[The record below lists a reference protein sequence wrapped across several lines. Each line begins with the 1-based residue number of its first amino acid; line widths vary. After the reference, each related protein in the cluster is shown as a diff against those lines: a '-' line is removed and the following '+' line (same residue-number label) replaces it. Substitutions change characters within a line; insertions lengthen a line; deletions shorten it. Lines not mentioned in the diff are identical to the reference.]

1 MQPVYKEKYVLS
13 KDAFGYFTIDQ
24 NKAKLDKNKR
34 MIKFTAWVQIIVAV
48 VFIAATIFT
57 KERNLFVFS
66 IMAIAMLGIGI
77 YGLKVKYPKYDKQI
91 WENIDSSYNGRGYG
105 DSWFEVK
112 FYQDHLK
119 YNVGDN
125 IDELHYNDFHAFYE
139 NEHYFCLHFIT
150 GDLIMF
156 NPDCNREKIKD
167 IILSYRKKGEN
178 EDTAAEENSADKTAE
193 NENRGIDTADKTAE
207 ETAEKIADETVD
219 EAEAVAAAD
228 ILLM

>member
-91 WENIDSSYNGRGYG
+91 WENIDTSYNGRGYG

-112 FYQDHLK
+112 FYTDHLK

-125 IDELHYNDFHAFYE
+125 IDELHYNDFHAFYD

-156 NPDCNREKIKD
+156 NPDCNKEKIKD
-167 IILSYRKKGEN
+167 IILSYRKKGE
-178 EDTAAEENSADKTAE
+178 EKDAENAAE
-193 NENRGIDTADKTAE
+193 NENRDLD
-207 ETAEKIADETVD
+207 TAEKTADETAQKISDETVD
-219 EAEAVAAAD
+219 EAEAAAAAD

>member
-91 WENIDSSYNGRGYG
+91 WENIDTSYNGRGYG

-112 FYQDHLK
+112 FYTDHLK

-125 IDELHYNDFHAFYE
+125 IDELHYNDFHAFYD

-156 NPDCNREKIKD
+156 NPDCNKEKIKD
-167 IILSYRKKGEN
+167 IILSYRKKGE
-178 EDTAAEENSADKTAE
+178 EKDAENAAE
-193 NENRGIDTADKTAE
+193 NENCDLDTAEKTAE
-207 ETAEKIADETVD
+207 ETAQKIADETVD
-219 EAEAVAAAD
+219 EAEAAVAAD
-228 ILLM
+228 TLLM